1 MSGLFV
7 AGYASLF
14 GVADLAGDVVAPG
27 AFTGS
32 LATLPATRLRMLMQH
47 DPSRQ
52 LGRWTSAREDPV
64 GLWVEGLLD
73 LASPDG
79 LRAAALVGTGSL
91 DGLSIGFR
99 TLAAAPR
106 SGGGRRLDRIDLRE
120 VSLVAFPM
128 LPQARLRI
136 AASPD
141 SLLAA

>member
-1 MSGLFV
+1 MTGLFV

-14 GVADLAGDVVAPG
+14 GVADLAGDVVSPG
-27 AFTGS
+27 AFAGS
-32 LATLPATRLRMLMQH
+32 LAVLPATRLRMLMQH
-47 DPSRQ
+47 DPSRL
-52 LGRWTSAREDPV
+52 LGRWTCAREDTV

-73 LASPDG
+73 TASAEG

-136 AASPD
+136 AASPA